1 MNYCASCGTSNT
13 ANDAFCVNCGFQLEN
28 PVSPVQVA
36 ETTMPNSRNPRKIV
50 KFASIAAIFLITG
63 VLATSNGIM
72 EPIVGKRYTESELGS
87 AKSTAYESGKS
98 DGYSS
103 GKSDGYSSGY
113 NVGQSDGYN
122 TGYTA
127 GCNHVFEYVGYSEI
141 IGISYPYYDSDTGNT
156 YYRQS
161 GVC

>member
-1 MNYCASCGTSNT
+1 MNYCAACGTSNT
-13 ANDAFCVNCGFQLEN
+13 AKDAFCVNCGFQLEN

-36 ETTMPNSRNPRKIV
+36 ETTMPNSKNLRKIV
-50 KFASIAAIFLITG
+50 KFVSIAAISLIAG
-63 VLATSNGIM
+63 VLATSNGLM

-87 AKSTAYESGKS
+87 AKNTAYESGKS

-113 NVGQSDGYN
+113 NVGQTDGYN

>member
-13 ANDAFCVNCGFQLEN
+13 AKDAFCVNCGFQLEN

-87 AKSTAYESGKS
+87 AKSTAYESGKTV
-98 DGYSS
+98 GYSS
-103 GKSDGYSSGY
+103 GKSDGYSSG
-113 NVGQSDGYN
+113 QSDGYS
-122 TGYTA
+122 TGFTA
-127 GCNHVFEYVGYSEI
+127 GCNHVFERVGYSDV
-141 IGISYPYYDSDTGNT
+141 IGISYPYYTSDVGST
-156 YYRQS
+156 YYTQS
-161 GVC
+161 GTC

>member
-13 ANDAFCVNCGFQLEN
+13 AKDAFCVNCGFRLEN

-50 KFASIAAIFLITG
+50 KLASIAAIFLIIG
-63 VLATSNGIM
+63 VLATSNGVM
-72 EPIVGKRYTESELGS
+72 ESIVGKRYTDSQLAS
-87 AKSTAYESGKS
+87 AKNAAYESGKS

-141 IGISYPYYDSDTGNT
+141 SGISYPYYTSDVGNT
-156 YYRQS
+156 YYGQS
-161 GVC
+161 DVC

>member
-13 ANDAFCVNCGFQLEN
+13 AKDAFCVNCGFQLEN
-28 PVSPVQVA
+28 PVIPVQVA

-50 KFASIAAIFLITG
+50 KLASIAAIFLIIG
-63 VLATSNGIM
+63 VLATSNGVM
-72 EPIVGKRYTESELGS
+72 ESIVGKRYTDSQLAS
-87 AKSTAYESGKS
+87 AKNTAYESGKS

-103 GKSDGYSSGY
+103 GNSDGYSSGY
-113 NVGQSDGYN
+113 NVGQTDGYD
-122 TGYTA
+122 TGYIA

>member
-13 ANDAFCVNCGFQLEN
+13 AKDTFCVNCGFQLEN
-28 PVSPVQVA
+28 QAVSVEVA
-36 ETTMPNSRNPRKIV
+36 DTTMHKSKNPRKILKLV
-50 KFASIAAIFLITG
+50 SIAAISLIAG
-63 VLATSNGIM
+63 VLATSNGLM

-87 AKSTAYESGKS
+87 AKNAAYESGKS

-113 NVGQSDGYN
+113 NVGQTDGYN

-161 GVC
+161 SVC

>member
-13 ANDAFCVNCGFQLEN
+13 AKDTFCVNCGFQLEN
-28 PVSPVQVA
+28 QAVSVQVA
-36 ETTMPNSRNPRKIV
+36 DTTTQKSKNPRKILKLV
-50 KFASIAAIFLITG
+50 SIAAISLIAG
-63 VLATSNGIM
+63 VLATSNGMM
-72 EPIVGKRYTESELGS
+72 EPIVGKRYTDSELEN
-87 AKSTAYESGKS
+87 AKTTAYESGKTV
-98 DGYSS
+98 GYSS
-103 GKSDGYSSGY
+103 GKSDGYSSG
-113 NVGQSDGYN
+113 QSDGYS
-122 TGYTA
+122 TGYKA

>member
-13 ANDAFCVNCGFQLEN
+13 AKDAFCVNCGFQLEN

-50 KFASIAAIFLITG
+50 KLASIAAIFLIIG
-63 VLATSNGIM
+63 VLATSNGVM
-72 EPIVGKRYTESELGS
+72 ESIVGKRYTDSQLAS
-87 AKSTAYESGKS
+87 AKNAAYESGKS

-141 IGISYPYYDSDTGNT
+141 IGISYPYYKSDVGNT
-156 YYRQS
+156 YYGQS

>member
-13 ANDAFCVNCGFQLEN
+13 AKDAFCVNCGFQLEN

-50 KFASIAAIFLITG
+50 KLASIAAIFLIIG
-63 VLATSNGIM
+63 VLATSNGVM
-72 EPIVGKRYTESELGS
+72 ESIVGKRYTDSQLAS
-87 AKSTAYESGKS
+87 AKNAAYESGKS

-141 IGISYPYYDSDTGNT
+141 IGISYPYYTSDVGNT
-156 YYRQS
+156 YYGQS
-161 GVC
+161 DVC